1 MLNFRSGA
9 NSLNGELRRKIGGV
23 CICRDECESVV
34 HVLWECPVYDRIK
47 STFMVE
53 LEICYGGGGGGGIHV
68 NHI

>member
-47 STFMVE
+47 ST
-53 LEICYGGGGGGGIHV
+53 HRA
-68 NHI
+68 